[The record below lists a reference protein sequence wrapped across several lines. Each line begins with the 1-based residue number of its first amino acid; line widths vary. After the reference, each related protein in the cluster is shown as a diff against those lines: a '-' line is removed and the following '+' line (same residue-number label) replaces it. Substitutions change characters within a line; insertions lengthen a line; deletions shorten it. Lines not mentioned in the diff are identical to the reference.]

1 MKAGYIAE
9 LQARKNEFEDHKLK
23 LEGLYMNND
32 QEDVIEK
39 DPNLKAQFEE
49 AVKSVDKLLPTFAT
63 TLKSVKM
70 AVETRPIMEKFNIS
84 LDQAGIFPPYLHMY
98 VCDHFGMSI
107 YGLHSNPSFFCEF
120 RIHGVSVDAWISS
133 ACTYILSKSCH
144 TCYCKEPPKPKPKGK
159 SKAKAKA
166 KQ

>member
-23 LEGLYMNND
+23 LEGFYMNND

-70 AVETRPIMEKFNIS
+70 AVETRPIMENLTYPYI
-84 LDQAGIFPPYLHMY
+84 DQAGIFPPYLHIY

-107 YGLHSNPSFFCEF
+107 YGLHSNPCFFL
-120 RIHGVSVDAWISS
+120 RIPNSWCFCGCMDFISMYVYTVKVVSHMLLQGTTEAEAQRKIESQS
-133 ACTYILSKSCH
+133 ES
-144 TCYCKEPPKPKPKGK
+144 
-159 SKAKAKA
+159 
-166 KQ
+166 

>member
-9 LQARKNEFEDHKLK
+9 LQARKNEFEDRKLK

-70 AVETRPIMEKFNIS
+70 AVETRPIMEN
-84 LDQAGIFPPYLHMY
+84 L
-98 VCDHFGMSI
+98 
-107 YGLHSNPSFFCEF
+107 
-120 RIHGVSVDAWISS
+120 
-133 ACTYILSKSCH
+133 TY
-144 TCYCKEPPKPKPKGK
+144 P
-159 SKAKAKA
+159 
-166 KQ
+166 